1 MKDLILVRYGEI
13 GTKGGNRH
21 LFEDKLIS
29 NIEQSLTEIAKADV
43 YKTDGRIF
51 VETEMNDVDVVT
63 DRLQKVFGIVG
74 VCPAKETALDFEEIK
89 EAGLELV
96 EKELSDKAKTFKVE
110 TRRINK
116 GFEYDS
122 MEINRELGAHV
133 LRNTEDLTV
142 DVHNPD
148 FKLNVEIR
156 YRQAYVYANDLPGV
170 GGLPVGSSDKAGLLL
185 SGGIDSPVAGWM
197 SMKRGVELIPI
208 YFHSPPFTSERAK
221 EKVIDLCRVLA
232 SYAGGSI
239 NLRVVPFTEIQTAI
253 KDECPKKLL
262 TIIMRRLMMKIA
274 EEITENE
281 DGKALITGE
290 SIGQVASQTLDSMY
304 VTNAMTKMPV
314 FRPLIGLDKNEIKRR
329 AKDIG
334 TYEIS
339 IQPYDDCCTLFV
351 PDNPETKPKLR
362 FVEYAEEDLAVEE
375 LVSEAIT
382 QTEIIKIEND

>member
-197 SMKRGVELIPI
+197 AMKRGVELIPI